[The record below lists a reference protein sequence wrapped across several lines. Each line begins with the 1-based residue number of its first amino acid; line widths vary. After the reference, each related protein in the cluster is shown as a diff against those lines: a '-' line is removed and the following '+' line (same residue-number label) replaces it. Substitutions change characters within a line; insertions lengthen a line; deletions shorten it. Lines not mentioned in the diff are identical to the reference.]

1 MAIGE
6 RIHFFRLRNNLT
18 MNGLGQLLGFHNM
31 RTTPGSPR
39 LT

>member
-18 MNGLGQLLGFHNM
+18 MNGLGQLLGFKEGSGCQD
-31 RTTPGSPR
+31 RTI
-39 LT
+39 

>member
-18 MNGLGQLLGFHNM
+18 MNGLGQLLGFEKKGADV
-31 RTTPGSPR
+31 RIAQY
-39 LT
+39 